1 MSRLLTQRAAQCG
14 LLGRFARDRS
24 GNVAMIFGL
33 TTLIVVTLVGGAVDY
48 GRWLN
53 AKTQNQGAL
62 DAAVLAAG
70 RTLQTS
76 SGNSSLA
83 IDTGN
88 TYYGRMK
95 SLITVND
102 TSAFELTQE
111 GTAVRGT
118 SDAYVKTPF
127 LSLVGIDELPI
138 FISAEAILAAG
149 GNSESNLEVSVMLDV
164 TGSMQGDKILDLK
177 DAAKDLIDIIVWSD
191 QSEHTSRVAIA
202 PFAPAVNVGDY
213 FKAVTNE
220 DPNGSPPVYSYPSS
234 CYKKN
239 GKLKDSCEG
248 DSDYLV
254 SPGYK
259 ARSRCVVERT
269 GTYEAKEDAPAS
281 GKWIPSW
288 NAVTGSNSTSCTPA
302 VSIVPLT
309 ADKTKLKDTIDQFSA
324 SGATAGA
331 VGTGW
336 AWYLISPEWSTIWP
350 AASRPAPYADITTLG
365 PMGQPKLMKIAVLM
379 TDGEYNTYQG
389 KDASGST
396 VSTKAKALC
405 TNMKAKGILVYTVG
419 FQLDTDLAKQTML
432 NCATDSSYAYNAGD
446 GEELRQAFRDIAL
459 KIATLRI
466 NK

>member
-14 LLGRFARDRS
+14 LLSRFARDRS

-33 TTLIVVTLVGGAVDY
+33 TALIVVTVVGGAVDY

-76 SGNSSLA
+76 SGNTNLA

-88 TYYGRMK
+88 VYYNRMK
-95 SLITVND
+95 SLVPVKD

-118 SDAYVKTPF
+118 SDSFVKTPF
-127 LSLVGIDELPI
+127 LSLIGIDELPV
-138 FISAEAILAAG
+138 FISSEAILAAG
-149 GNSESNLEVSVMLDV
+149 GNSESNIEVSLMLDV
-164 TGSMQGDKILDLK
+164 TGSMGGSKITDLI

-191 QSEHTSRVAIA
+191 QSEHTSKVAIA
-202 PFAPAVNVGDY
+202 PFAPTVNVGDY
-213 FKAVTNE
+213 FKAVTGQ
-220 DPNGSPPVYSYPSS
+220 DPNGGYPES
-234 CYKKN
+234 CYNKN
-239 GKLKDSCEG
+239 GNVKNSCKG
-248 DSDYLV
+248 QPQYQ
-254 SPGYK
+254 PK
-259 ARSRCVVERT
+259 AKCVVERT
-269 GTYEAKEDAPAS
+269 GTYEGKEDAPGS
-281 GKWIPSW
+281 GKWIPTW
-288 NAVTGSNSTSCTPA
+288 NDTDEDLIGVTTCTPS

-309 ADKTKLKDTIDQFSA
+309 ADKTKLKGTIDQFKA

-331 VGTGW
+331 VGTAW
-336 AWYLISPEWSTIWP
+336 SWYLISPEWTTIWP
-350 AASRPAPYADITTLG
+350 AESRPAPYADITTLG
-365 PMGQPKLMKIAVLM
+365 PMGQPKLIKIAVLM
-379 TDGEYNTYQG
+379 TDGEYNTYGG
-389 KDASGST
+389 KSANSTT
-396 VSTKAKALC
+396 VSGKAKTLC

-419 FQLDTDLAKQTML
+419 FQLDTNLSKETML
-432 NCATDSSYAYNAGD
+432 NCATDASYAYNAGD